1 MHFNLEINFKIS
13 NVSIFYPL
21 FHLKSWP
28 THILIHKREM
38 ITLTRNI
45 LRIIIATKQKN
56 VFRGSAAVIV
66 VVHISWML
74 KTETFVQLCSIF
86 RGSINSLWS
95 FPISFQL
102 RMQHESLQLTHGYPN
117 FEGFKKEII
126 TYLNEWPDVRIQYLI
141 TKNDKI
147 LPSTIL
153 TYINFITKNVWIFLN
168 TH

>member
-1 MHFNLEINFKIS
+1 M
-13 NVSIFYPL
+13 
-21 FHLKSWP
+21 KSWP

-86 RGSINSLWS
+86 RQSINSYSWS
-95 FPISFQL
+95 FPTSFQL

-117 FEGFKKEII
+117 FEGFKNEIK
-126 TYLNEWPDVRIQYLI
+126 TYLNEWPDARIQYLI
-141 TKNDKI
+141 THKDKI
-147 LPSTIL
+147 LPSTEIIQ
-153 TYINFITKNVWIFLN
+153 Y
-168 TH
+168 

>member
-1 MHFNLEINFKIS
+1 MHFNLKINFKLSSIW
-13 NVSIFYPL
+13 IFYQ
-21 FHLKSWP
+21 FFSSLKSWP

-86 RGSINSLWS
+86 RQSINSSLWS
-95 FPISFQL
+95 FPISFFNYACN
-102 RMQHESLQLTHGYPN
+102 MNHYNWHMAT
-117 FEGFKKEII
+117 
-126 TYLNEWPDVRIQYLI
+126 LI
-141 TKNDKI
+141 LKALKRRLKLI
-147 LPSTIL
+147 
-153 TYINFITKNVWIFLN
+153 
-168 TH
+168 